1 LNPFLDEI
9 NPRRG
14 MIAFNRRIVPR
25 QIAGNLRTTRAE
37 RSLANRKPVQ
47 DKDYWQI
54 ANDRDAPADAAK
66 GGSKWHS
73 YSIEKV

>member
-1 LNPFLDEI
+1 
-9 NPRRG
+9 

-25 QIAGNLRTTRAE
+25 QIPGNCGPLERERAQV
-37 RSLANRKPVQ
+37 SRKPVQ
-47 DKDYWQI
+47 ENDYWQI
-54 ANDRDAPADAAK
+54 ANDRDAPEDAAK